1 MTPNRCFRL
10 TTFSGSP
17 AIIDGYHHRRRSEGK
32 TTLYGALGDVL
43 AATGQRP
50 HGGPVALILPVLV
63 IAGIVYFIVRR
74 RRRSGGPSDPGS
86 SSGPREGV
94 HAATHAVP
102 AVREAGNVA
111 SRPVIERPATAAR
124 VIVEGPSAISLSAL
138 TKSYGARDAVDGLT
152 FSVRPGT
159 VCGFVGP
166 NGAGKTTT
174 IRMLLGLITPTAG
187 SATVL
192 GKPITEPAS
201 YLARVGAMIEGPAF
215 YPTLSARKNLAVL
228 ARLGGIRPEQVD
240 RCLDQVDLSDRSDDR
255 FKTFS
260 LGMKQRLGI
269 AAALL
274 PEPELLVLDEPT
286 NGLDPTGIRDIRV
299 LLRSL
304 ADRGT
309 TVLVSSHLL
318 EELQQMCDDVVIIRQ
333 GRLLFAGPVDELIV
347 GQQAD
352 LVAMP
357 ENSDDLDRLVA
368 LCERAG
374 HTTTSNG
381 DGRVHVAAPP
391 SWAGTLNR
399 SAMADDI
406 TLVELGTTKQSL
418 EDVFFE
424 LTEEDR

>member
-1 MTPNRCFRL
+1 MASQVP
-10 TTFSGSP
+10 
-17 AIIDGYHHRRRSEGK
+17 D
-32 TTLYGALGDVL
+32 
-43 AATGQRP
+43 RP
-50 HGGPVALILPVLV
+50 RV
-63 IAGIVYFIVRR
+63 
-74 RRRSGGPSDPGS
+74 
-86 SSGPREGV
+86 
-94 HAATHAVP
+94 
-102 AVREAGNVA
+102 
-111 SRPVIERPATAAR
+111 ERPAPDAGSTFTGR
-124 VIVEGPSAISLSAL
+124 SAISLSGL
-138 TKSYGARDAVDGLT
+138 TKSYGARNAVDGLT

-187 SATVL
+187 TASVL
-192 GKPITEPAS
+192 GHPISEPAS
-201 YLARVGAMIEGPAF
+201 YLARVGALIEGPAF
-215 YPTLSARKNLAVL
+215 YPTLTARKNLAVL
-228 ARLGGIRPEQVD
+228 ARLGGIGAGQVD
-240 RCLDQVDLSDRSDDR
+240 RCLDQVDLADRADDV
-255 FKTFS
+255 FKSFS

-286 NGLDPTGIRDIRV
+286 NGLDPTGIREIRI

-318 EELQQMCDDVVIIRQ
+318 EELQQICDDVVIIRQ

-347 GQQAD
+347 SQRAD
-352 LVAMP
+352 LVAVP
-357 ENSDDLDRLVA
+357 ENPDDFCRLVA

-374 HTTTSNG
+374 YAATSNG

-391 SWAGTLNR
+391 SWAGALNR
-399 SAMADDI
+399 KAMADDI

-424 LTEEDR
+424 LTEENR